1 MVRKDFLVR
10 DLQKRLNLVS
20 LPESLKDLD
29 LISSVIEESLIKH
42 GSIKLE
48 GIGIINIVTKKGRTH
63 VMPTLDEP
71 VVVPNR
77 KSAVIIPSKII
88 KYELNK
94 KVNKEEEEEEMKK
107 YYI

>member
-10 DLQKRLNLVS
+10 DLQKRLDIPS
-20 LPESLKDLD
+20 LPKPLVVYD
-29 LISSVIEESLIKH
+29 LISSVIEESLVKH
-42 GSIKLE
+42 GSIKIE
-48 GIGIINIVTKKGRTH
+48 GVGIINIVTKKGRAH
-63 VMPTLDEP
+63 VMPTLDKP

-94 KVNKEEEEEEMKK
+94 KVDHKKEEMKK

>member
-1 MVRKDFLVR
+1 MVKKDLLVR
-10 DLQKRLNLVS
+10 DLQKRLNIFS
-20 LPESLKDLD
+20 LPESLRVLD

-42 GSIKLE
+42 GSVKLE
-48 GIGIINIVTKKGRTH
+48 GIGIINIVTKKGRAH

-71 VVVPNR
+71 VVVPDR
-77 KSAVIIPSKII
+77 KSAVIVPSKII

-94 KVNKEEEEEEMKK
+94 KVDPKEEELKK

>member
-10 DLQKRLNLVS
+10 DLQKRLDISS
-20 LPESLKDLD
+20 LPKPLVVYD
-29 LISSVIEESLIKH
+29 LISSALEDNLIKH

-48 GIGIINIVTKKGRTH
+48 GIGIINIVTKKGRAH
-63 VMPTLDEP
+63 VMPTLDKP

-94 KVNKEEEEEEMKK
+94 KVDHKEEEMKK

>member
-10 DLQKRLNLVS
+10 DLQKRLDIPS
-20 LPESLKDLD
+20 LPKPLVVYD
-29 LISSVIEESLIKH
+29 LISSFIEESLIKH

-48 GIGIINIVTKKGRTH
+48 GIGIINIVTKKGRAH
-63 VMPTLDEP
+63 VMPTLDKP

-77 KSAVIIPSKII
+77 KSAVIVPSKII

-94 KVNKEEEEEEMKK
+94 KVNKEEEEMKK